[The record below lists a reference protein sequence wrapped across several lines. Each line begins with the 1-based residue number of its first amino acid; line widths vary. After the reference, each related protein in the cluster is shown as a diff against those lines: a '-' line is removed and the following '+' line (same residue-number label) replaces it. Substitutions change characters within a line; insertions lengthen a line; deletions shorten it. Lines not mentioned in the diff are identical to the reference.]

1 MAHGRELVPGRREG
15 GGKLYIKGVAFTP
28 PYYLSDFD
36 VETAP
41 KGNKVV
47 YKSAGC
53 TITLRWLAGFIL
65 AKDTFGCTGTG
76 NSLYGIYIR
85 TALTT
90 DPADETLEA
99 AAAAA
104 GSRSDD

>member
-1 MAHGRELVPGRREG
+1 M
-15 GGKLYIKGVAFTP
+15 
-28 PYYLSDFD
+28 
-36 VETAP
+36 
-41 KGNKVV
+41 
-47 YKSAGC
+47 
-53 TITLRWLAGFIL
+53 RWLAGFIL